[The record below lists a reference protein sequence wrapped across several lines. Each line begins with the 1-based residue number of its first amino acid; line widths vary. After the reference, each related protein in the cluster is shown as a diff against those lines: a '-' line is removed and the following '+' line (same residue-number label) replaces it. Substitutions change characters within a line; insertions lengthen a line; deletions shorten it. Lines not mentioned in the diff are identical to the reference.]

1 MRPLHGV
8 RTASTTPINFSVA
21 RESRNWLGGVL
32 FLFFGATLS
41 CNIFTFILTNS
52 IKAAELRKSV
62 RSASYLTTQ
71 TRPLSLLQLSKP
83 RYLSIRPPT
92 PVSFDWVGIS
102 LVSFNQAPP
111 PQYLSTGW
119 VFPWYLSTRPPSQ
132 YLSTGRQRVPA
143 TPPKKTHDHNWELG
157 ETYPNS
163 SVLSEEADG
172 RKQPLLVPRLRFL
185 VEFRRRREVQSG
197 SLIRGRHNC
206 WLKIYIYARP
216 WELWIKFY
224 LGQNE
229 NCSPGD
235 SVSDNSEKLLWGG
248 EGRSQD
254 I

>member
-21 RESRNWLGGVL
+21 SESRNWLGGVL

-111 PQYLSTGW
+111 PSICPLGGY
-119 VFPWYLSTRPPSQ
+119 FPGIFQPGPPPSIFQ
-132 YLSTGRQRVPA
+132 LGGSGYLLHRQRKLMII
-143 TPPKKTHDHNWELG
+143 T
-157 ETYPNS
+157 
-163 SVLSEEADG
+163 
-172 RKQPLLVPRLRFL
+172 
-185 VEFRRRREVQSG
+185 
-197 SLIRGRHNC
+197 
-206 WLKIYIYARP
+206 
-216 WELWIKFY
+216 
-224 LGQNE
+224 E
-229 NCSPGD
+229 N
-235 SVSDNSEKLLWGG
+235 
-248 EGRSQD
+248 
-254 I
+254 